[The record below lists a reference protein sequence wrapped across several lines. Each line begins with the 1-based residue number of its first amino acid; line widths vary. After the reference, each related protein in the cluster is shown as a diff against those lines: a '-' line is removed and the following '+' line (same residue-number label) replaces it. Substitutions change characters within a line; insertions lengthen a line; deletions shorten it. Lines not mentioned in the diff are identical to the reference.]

1 MSHLFFHTLKLTQ
14 QCYHLKHTEASKPR
28 ACTSPPVLREPT
40 APLHASVHF
49 GAFTLMQPRYSSV
62 AATQGLQD
70 LFLCKPHLQALVH
83 EVHHLPS

>member
-1 MSHLFFHTLKLTQ
+1 MHIPSCGTGGHSSPSHRT
-14 QCYHLKHTEASKPR
+14 
-28 ACTSPPVLREPT
+28 
-40 APLHASVHF
+40 
-49 GAFTLMQPRYSSV
+49 FTLMQPRYSSV